1 MPFLHISS
9 CEGHAL
15 LAVISNEA
23 VMLDGHHDVL
33 DVEVV
38 ESRKEA
44 RLWFDRQ
51 CKLRMWEGMDAQEG
65 SSLHFSNSK

>member
-15 LAVISNEA
+15 LAVISNKA
-23 VMLDGHHDVL
+23 IMLDGHHDVL

-51 CKLRMWEGMDAQEG
+51 CKLCAWEGMDAQEC
-65 SSLHFSNSK
+65 SSLHLSNSK